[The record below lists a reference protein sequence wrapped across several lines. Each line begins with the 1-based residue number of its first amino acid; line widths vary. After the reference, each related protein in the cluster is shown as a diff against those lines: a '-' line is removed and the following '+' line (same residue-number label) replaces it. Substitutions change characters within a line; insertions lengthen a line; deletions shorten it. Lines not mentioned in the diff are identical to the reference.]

1 MSDVEPDS
9 DAPAAGGVAY
19 ILKGFPRT
27 SETFITNE
35 IHLLEEAGLRLSL
48 FSLLRLTGQKQ
59 HAVVSEIKAVPE
71 YLPETTSLKDEGPVR
86 WLKNNLSKFT
96 HAHARLIAARPF
108 RYLAALCTAVRC
120 VFRYRREGSLR
131 PKFSFIKEF
140 LLAGYIAE
148 RVVRDGGVRHLHA
161 HFAHTSTTVAWF
173 ASCLTGL
180 PFSFTAHAKDI
191 YLKELNPGDLLRAK
205 LRRARFVVTCTQA
218 NRRYLS
224 AIFNET
230 PIHVIYHG
238 LDTARFA
245 PTGAQ
250 VRHDKPLILSVGR
263 FVEKKGFTHLVEA
276 CRLLRDKGRDF
287 ECRIV
292 GDGGDYRECV
302 RALIHEW
309 RLEDSVRICPAVT
322 QEELIG
328 VLREATLF
336 ALPCQ
341 VAESGDRDGI
351 PNVLVEAMASGL
363 PVVSTAISGIPELI
377 VNGKNGLL
385 VPERDAAALAAAL
398 ERLLDD
404 AALCERLGAAG
415 RATVCRNFDA
425 RRNVRALYALFA
437 ESMRAGTKPEES
449 VEEEAEVRV

>member
-1 MSDVEPDS
+1 MPDVMPDVEPAP
-9 DAPAAGGVAY
+9 DAPPAGGVAY

-35 IHLLEEAGLRLSL
+35 IFLLEQLGLRLSL

-59 HAVVSEIKAVPE
+59 HAVVDEIKAAPE
-71 YLPETTSLKDEGPVR
+71 YLPETTSLKDEGPAR
-86 WLKNNLSKFT
+86 WLRNNLSKFT
-96 HAHARLIAARPF
+96 GAHARLIAARPLC
-108 RYLAALCTAVRC
+108 YLAAFFTAVRC
-120 VFRYRREGSLR
+120 SFRYRREGSLR

-140 LLAGYIAE
+140 LLAGHIAE
-148 RVVRDGGVRHLHA
+148 RVLADGGVRHLHA

-173 ASCLTGL
+173 TSRLTGL

-205 LRRARFVVTCTQA
+205 LRRARFVVTCTRA
-218 NRRYLS
+218 NRDHLAALS
-224 AIFNET
+224 RET

-245 PTGAQ
+245 PPGTRAA
-250 VRHDKPLILSVGR
+250 RDKPLILSVGR
-263 FVEKKGFTHLVEA
+263 FVEKKGFTFLVEA
-276 CRLLRDKGRDF
+276 CRLLRARGRDF

-292 GDGGDYRECV
+292 GDGGDYRERV
-302 RALIHEW
+302 RALIRELG
-309 RLEDSVRICPAVT
+309 LEDSVRVCPAVT

-328 VLREATLF
+328 VLGEATLF

-341 VAESGDRDGI
+341 VVESGDRDGI
-351 PNVLVEAMASGL
+351 PNVLVEAMATGL
-363 PVVSTAISGIPELI
+363 PVVSTDISGIPELI
-377 VNGKNGLL
+377 VDGENGLL
-385 VPERDAAALAAAL
+385 VPERDAAALAGAI

-404 AALCERLGAAG
+404 AALRGRLGAAG
-415 RATVCRNFDA
+415 RATVCRDFDA

-437 ESMRAGTKPEES
+437 ECLKEEL
-449 VEEEAEVRV
+449 EVRI